1 MTKTKMTNFKKKKK
15 TKGRKLSQKELLE
28 SVSNLFKFQPRK
40 KFTPSIVI
48 QKLKIKNSIQDVEA
62 TLKSLNER
70 KFIKLL
76 SSGKYTI
83 NRKDSSG
90 GRNNGNK
97 SYQGKVDLTRSGAAY
112 IVCDDFENDIYVS
125 SRNRN
130 SALDGDIV
138 KVQVSAKGGRHKL
151 EGRIVEIVE
160 RKTETFVGTFRDSGD
175 YGFVVTE
182 DSQMA
187 EDIYIKPKDYKNAKT
202 GQKVV
207 VRVVDWPRKHGRSPI
222 GKIIN
227 ILGDADTSDVE
238 MKSILISQGFSLE
251 FPEEVIRES
260 ETLSTEITQ
269 SEIDKR
275 RDMRQV
281 TTFTI
286 DPDTAKDFDD
296 ALSLQKLEN
305 GNWEIGVHIAD
316 VSHYVVAG
324 SDLDKEAAD
333 RTTSVYL
340 VDRVLPMLPE
350 KLSNELC
357 SLRPNEDKLTFSAV
371 FEFDKNDKV
380 VNRWFGKTVIHSD
393 YRFAYE
399 GAQAVM
405 DEKEGPYL
413 KELNTLNRIAKVLR
427 KQKFENGAIAF
438 ESEEVKF
445 RLDENGKPLEV
456 YVKER
461 KDAHLLIEDFML
473 LANREV
479 ATYMVNKNT
488 ATGQE
493 IPFVYRVHDLPDPD
507 RVADFSRFA
516 NELGLKIKTDTPK
529 QIAESYNVLVKEAKK
544 NPIYK
549 ILEPLAIRTMAKAI
563 YTTDNIGHYGLGF
576 DNYTHFTSP
585 IRRYADVLVH
595 RILFEN
601 LKKDYRVKKSDLE
614 ASCKH
619 ISEQERNAMKAERE
633 SIKYKQ
639 VEYIKGFIGE
649 AFEGTINGMIDM
661 GMFVELTANKCEGMV
676 TFNSLDENFKIGESR
691 LKATSRSGK
700 VFKLGDT
707 VTVRIL
713 DADLDRKQINLELV
727 E

>member
-1 MTKTKMTNFKKKKK
+1 MTNFKKKKK
-15 TKGRKLSQKELLE
+15 TKGRKLPQTELLE

-48 QKLKIKNSIQDVEA
+48 QKLKIKNSLKDVEA

-70 KFIKLL
+70 KIIKLL

-90 GRNNGNK
+90 GRNNDK
-97 SYQGKVDLTRSGAAY
+97 TYQGTVDLTRSGAAY
-112 IVCDDFENDIYVS
+112 IVCEDFENDVYVS
-125 SRNRN
+125 ARHRN
-130 SALDGDIV
+130 SALNGDIV

-151 EGRIVEIVE
+151 EGRIVQIVK

-175 YGFVVTE
+175 YGFVVIE
-182 DSQMA
+182 NSQMA
-187 EDIYIKPKDYKNAKT
+187 EDIYIKKKNYHNAET

-207 VRVVDWPRKHGRSPI
+207 VKVIDWPRKHGRSPI
-222 GKIIN
+222 GEIIN
-227 ILGDADTSDVE
+227 ILGEANTSDVE
-238 MKSILISQGFSLE
+238 MKSILISQGFSLD
-251 FPEEVIRES
+251 FPTEVLRES
-260 ETLSTEITQ
+260 EALSTEITQ
-269 SEIDKR
+269 DEIDKR
-275 RDMRQV
+275 RDMRSV

-296 ALSLQKLEN
+296 ALSLEKLEN
-305 GNWEIGVHIAD
+305 GNLEIGIHIAD
-316 VSHYVVAG
+316 VSHYVQAG
-324 SDLDKEAAD
+324 SPLDVEAAD

-357 SLRPNEDKLTFSAV
+357 SLRPNEDKLTFSAI

-393 YRFAYE
+393 HRFAYE
-399 GAQAVM
+399 GAQEVM
-405 DEKEGPYL
+405 DKNEGPYL
-413 KELNTLNRIAKVLR
+413 EELNTLNRISKVLR

-445 RLDENGKPLEV
+445 KLDENGKPIDV
-456 YVKER
+456 YVKIR

-479 ATYMVNKNT
+479 ATYMVNKNK
-488 ATGQE
+488 GQE

-507 RVADFSRFA
+507 RVGDFAMFA
-516 NELGLKIKTDTPK
+516 RQLGLNIKTDTPD
-529 QIAESYNVLVKEAKK
+529 QIAASYNLLAKEAKT
-544 NPIYK
+544 NPLYK
-549 ILEPLAIRTMAKAI
+549 ILEPLAIRTMSKAI

-576 DNYTHFTSP
+576 DNYSHFTSP

-601 LKKDYRVKKSDLE
+601 LKGDFRVKKSDLE

-619 ISEQERNAMKAERE
+619 ISDQERNAMKAERE

-639 VEYIKGFIGE
+639 VEYIQGFIGE
-649 AFEGTINGMIDM
+649 EFEATINGMIDM
-661 GMFVELTANKCEGMV
+661 GMFVELNTNKCEGMV
-676 TFNSLDENFKIGESR
+676 TFSSLNESFS
-691 LKATSRSGK
+691 LSEGKLQATSRRSGRVYK
-700 VFKLGDT
+700 MGDT
-707 VTVRIL
+707 VRVRIL
-713 DADLDRKQINLELV
+713 SADLDRKQINLELV

>member
-1 MTKTKMTNFKKKKK
+1 MTNFKKKKK
-15 TKGRKLSQKELLE
+15 TKGRKLSQNELLE

-48 QKLKIKNSIQDVEA
+48 QKLKIKNSLNDVEA

-125 SRNRN
+125 ARNRN
-130 SALDGDIV
+130 SALNGDIV

-151 EGRIVEIVE
+151 EGRIVEIIE
-160 RKTETFVGTFRDSGD
+160 RKTEMFVGTFRDSGD

-187 EDIYIKPKDYKNAKT
+187 EDIYIKKKDYQNAKS

-207 VRVVDWPRKHGRSPI
+207 VHVIDWPRKHGRSPI

-227 ILGDADTSDVE
+227 ILGDSDSSDVE

-251 FPEEVIRES
+251 FPKEVLQES
-260 ETLSTEITQ
+260 EALSTEISQ
-269 SEIDKR
+269 KEIDKR
-275 RDMRQV
+275 RDMRSV

-296 ALSLQKLEN
+296 ALSLEKLDN
-305 GNWEIGVHIAD
+305 GNWEIGIHIAD
-316 VSHYVVAG
+316 VSHYVQPD
-324 SDLDKEAAD
+324 SPLDVEAAD

-380 VNRWFGKTVIHSD
+380 VNRWFGKTIIHSD
-393 YRFAYE
+393 HRFAYE
-399 GAQAVM
+399 GAQEVM
-405 DEKEGPYL
+405 DKNEGPYL
-413 KELNTLNRIAKVLR
+413 EELNTLNRIAKVLR

-445 RLDENGKPLEV
+445 RLDENGKPLDV
-456 YVKER
+456 YVKVR

-479 ATYMVNKNT
+479 ATYMVNKNK
-488 ATGQE
+488 GQE
-493 IPFVYRVHDLPDPD
+493 IPFVYRVHDLPDAE

-516 NELGLKIKTDTPK
+516 NELGLNIKTDTPK
-529 QIAESYNVLVKEAKK
+529 QIAESYNILAKEAKK
-544 NPIYK
+544 NPKYK

-576 DNYTHFTSP
+576 DNYSHFTSP

-595 RILFEN
+595 RILFKN
-601 LKKDYRVKKSDLE
+601 LKSDFRMKKSDLE

-619 ISEQERNAMKAERE
+619 ISDQERNAMKAERE

-649 AFEGTINGMIDM
+649 EFDGTITGMIDM
-661 GMFVELTANKCEGMV
+661 GMFVELIANKCEGMV

-707 VTVRIL
+707 IKVRIL